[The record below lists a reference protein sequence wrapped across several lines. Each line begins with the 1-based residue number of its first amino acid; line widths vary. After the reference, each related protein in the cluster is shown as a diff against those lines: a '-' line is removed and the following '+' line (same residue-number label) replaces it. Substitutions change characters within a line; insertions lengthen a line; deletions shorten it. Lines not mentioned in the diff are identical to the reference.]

1 MGVSDSG
8 GILTRALDAVA
19 SAVFVLSGELK
30 VVFVNRVGSEMV
42 ARGAASGKRLGDRL
56 GCDNALRGPQGCT
69 TSPFCR
75 KCVVRRM
82 VLEAL
87 RRVKTVKARVIFKR
101 FEEGVLR
108 PVPVIVSASPFRS
121 RGKTLCLLTLDDMT
135 GLAELQSLLP
145 ICANCKKIRTEDN
158 YWEQI
163 EVYINKHLA
172 DIKFTHGF
180 CPACVK
186 KLYPELIKEAGFKA

>member
-1 MGVSDSG
+1 MAVSDSCG
-8 GILTRALDAVA
+8 VLTRALDAVA
-19 SAVFVLSGELK
+19 SAVFVLSGDLK
-30 VVFVNRVGSEMV
+30 VVFVNKTGMGMV
-42 ARGAASGKRLGDRL
+42 ARGPASGKRLGDRL
-56 GCDNALRGPQGCT
+56 GCGNALHGPQGCT
-69 TSPFCR
+69 SSPFCR

-87 RRVKTVKARVIFKR
+87 RRERTVKARVLFKR
-101 FEEGVLR
+101 LEDGALR

-121 RGKTLCLLTLDDMT
+121 RGKALCLLTLDDMT

-180 CPACVK
+180 CPACIK
-186 KLYPELIKEAGFKA
+186 KLYPEVLNGRASKA